1 MTTSWS
7 LRAVD
12 GAVVALLVAIGA
24 WGFAPVF
31 AGGAWFLAA
40 AGALALGSAIGAA
53 SALWRWPLLTTAV
66 AVMLAY
72 LLTGGPLVLRSTTTA
87 AVFPTA
93 ATIRGLAVGAVGGWK
108 DLLTVEVPSEGLETV
123 VLVPFLVVLVCAAS
137 AVAFATRLRGAGWAL
152 LPPTAVLV
160 VAILFGTYHAVAP
173 VAQATAFAVIAIA
186 WLAWRR
192 ERDRSA
198 RAATPEPARGLRRV
212 AFAASMLVIATGAGA
227 AWSIAAAPGGQR
239 AVLRDNVVPPLE
251 LHDYPSPLQSFRSY
265 VRDDK
270 DTTLFTIDGAPAG
283 ARIRLATLDA
293 YNGVVYAVSGDG
305 TGVAGSF
312 ERVGSVIPVNVQGKT
327 AEVNVTVGGL
337 AGVWVPTVGA
347 VRSVD
352 FVGPDADALSR
363 SLHYNR
369 ATGTAVVT
377 SGLTEGDSYTM
388 DVVVPAVPS
397 DTELADAAFAALA
410 PARVTHVPEGLLGLA
425 TDALGDEASPH
436 GEVAALATY
445 LSASGY
451 FSHGLEGQAPSRS
464 GHGEERI
471 AALLGADQMVGD
483 DEQYAV
489 AFALMA
495 HELGIPARVVMG
507 FEAPEGASGPIAVT
521 GDDLHAWAEVA
532 YDGYGWVAVDPTPAK
547 DRAPLDQEIPPQR
560 EPKPQVMQ
568 PPAAPE
574 EPPAV
579 PPAVPFDDEAVAPP
593 DDVLAQALRV
603 AVYVAAGLGILLL
616 LAGPGLGILIAKA
629 RRRRGRRRL
638 RDLAARVAAG
648 WSEVTDAAADYGVEA
663 PLTGTR
669 VERADAI
676 DAALEGACT
685 RDLAL
690 AADRLVWGPGDVDA
704 ASADSYWASV
714 TETVTGLH
722 RAHGLRRRVVARFSA
737 RSLVAGRRSTR
748 SKKGRKR

>member
-1 MTTSWS
+1 MTTPWR

-31 AGGAWFLAA
+31 AGSAWIVAA
-40 AGALALGSAIGAA
+40 GGALALGVALGAV
-53 SALWRWPLLTTAV
+53 SALWRWHVLTTAA
-66 AVMLAY
+66 AVVLAY
-72 LLTGGPLVLRSTTTA
+72 LVAGGPLVLRSTTIG
-87 AVFPTA
+87 AVVPTA
-93 ATIRGLAVGAVGGWK
+93 ATLRGLATGAVGGWK
-108 DLLTVEVPSEGLETV
+108 DLLTVDVPTEGLEQV
-123 VLVPFLVVLVCAAS
+123 VLVPFLAVLICAAA
-137 AVAFATRLRGAGWAL
+137 AVAFATRLRRAGWAL
-152 LPPTAVLV
+152 VPPTVVLV
-160 VAILFGTYHAVAP
+160 TAILFGTYHAVAP
-173 VAQATAFAVIAIA
+173 VAQAASFAVVAIA

-198 RAATPEPARGLRRV
+198 RATTPEPARGLRRI
-212 AFAASMLVIATGAGA
+212 ALATSMLVIATGAGA
-227 AWSIAAAPGGQR
+227 AWSIVAAPGGQR
-239 AVLRDNVVPPLE
+239 SVLRDNVVPPLQ

-270 DTTLFTIDGAPAG
+270 DATLFTIDGAPAG
-283 ARIRLATLDA
+283 TRIRLATLDA

-312 ERVGSVIPVNVQGKT
+312 ERVGSVIPVDVQGT
-327 AEVNVTVGGL
+327 SAEVNVTVDKL
-337 AGVWVPTVGA
+337 TGVWVPTVGA
-347 VRSVD
+347 VRSVS
-352 FVGPDADALSR
+352 FAGADADALSR

-369 ATGTAVVT
+369 VTGTAVVT
-377 SGLTEGDSYTM
+377 SGLSEGDAYTM
-388 DVVVPAVPS
+388 DVVVPSVPS
-397 DTELADAAFAALA
+397 DTDLTDATFAALA
-410 PARVTHVPEGLLGLA
+410 PARVTNVPEGLLALA

-436 GEVAALATY
+436 GEVTALAKY

-451 FSHGLEGQAPSRS
+451 FSHGLDGQALSRS

-507 FEAPEGASGPIAVT
+507 FEVPKGASGPTAVT

-532 YDGYGWVAVDPTPAK
+532 YDGFGWVAVDPTPAK
-547 DRAPLDQEIPPQR
+547 DRAPLDQQIPPQR

-579 PPAVPFDDEAVAPP
+579 PPAVPFDDQAVPP
-593 DDVLAQALRV
+593 PEDTLTRILRV
-603 AVYVAAGLGILLL
+603 AVYVAVGLGIVLL
-616 LAGPGLGILIAKA
+616 LAGPGLAILIAKS
-629 RRRRGRRRL
+629 RRRRRRRRL
-638 RDLAARVAAG
+638 GDLAARVAAG

-663 PLTGTR
+663 PATGTR

-676 DAALEGACT
+676 DTALEGVRT

-690 AADRLVWGPGDVDA
+690 EADRLVWGPGDVDP

-714 TETVTGLH
+714 AKTVTGL
-722 RAHGLRRRVVARFSA
+722 RRVHGLRRRAVARFSA
-737 RSLVAGRRSTR
+737 RSLVAGRRSPR
-748 SKKGRKR
+748 SKRGRRR